1 MSSILNGRIEKLI
14 VLHVCLIILH
24 TPTSQANNIHLRGI
38 REKLVVLILKLTY
51 CRSQNLPQ
59 ILFKIIFFKYF
70 SKTKIEKIT
79 MVFPH
84 VITKKLTTGTPIK
97 QNSHQE
103 KWRCKRS
110 NHKPLIKKKD
120 RQNSCQKKM
129 DKMANIDSK
138 NKPLDR
144 KLKIEQQNQLKKPG
158 VNSGAPDGK

>member
-14 VLHVCLIILH
+14 VLHVCLITLH

-70 SKTKIEKIT
+70 PKTKIEKIT

-84 VITKKLTTGTPIK
+84 VITTKLTTGTPIK
-97 QNSHQE
+97 
-103 KWRCKRS
+103 
-110 NHKPLIKKKD
+110 KKFSSRKVKM
-120 RQNSCQKKM
+120 QK
-129 DKMANIDSK
+129 
-138 NKPLDR
+138 
-144 KLKIEQQNQLKKPG
+144 E
-158 VNSGAPDGK
+158 